1 MALAKIK
8 LDEVDTKATPVLADS
23 FLLSDSEDGGRGKL
37 ATGTAIEEMITTG
50 DTLTTAL
57 AGKAPIASPAFT
69 GTPTAPTA
77 AKGTATTQIAST
89 GYVYSNY
96 KQTCSYT
103 QGGSTTVDPAEP
115 GKLYSFTGA
124 GTLVL
129 PVASTVPDGTIIDVF
144 CQATT
149 ATVTI
154 SSATRIL
161 SMAGATSYTFSLA
174 GYGNTVRF
182 QSIDAGSGYYWMVLF
197 DPVRAIELA
206 KASPALTGT
215 PTAPTAAPGTNTTQ
229 LATTAFV
236 QAATASAIYD
246 LPVTRSGLVS
256 SGTDSIIFETS
267 NAIAAEWY
275 DTTHILNVS
284 FFARNES
291 GVSNNT
297 TFKLQLYDEGTSTAH
312 TIASITAD
320 TMDYKLLQASIYR
333 TSSSSVNCNVQY
345 GVVSGSGYV
354 SLAVGSYKLRVVC
367 TSTLST
373 VFGSAQ
379 VRFTK

>member
-1 MALAKIK
+1 
-8 LDEVDTKATPVLADS
+8 
-23 FLLSDSEDGGRGKL
+23 
-37 ATGTAIEEMITTG
+37 
-50 DTLTTAL
+50 
-57 AGKAPIASPAFT
+57 
-69 GTPTAPTA
+69 
-77 AKGTATTQIAST
+77 
-89 GYVYSNY
+89 
-96 KQTCSYT
+96 
-103 QGGSTTVDPAEP
+103 
-115 GKLYSFTGA
+115 
-124 GTLVL
+124 
-129 PVASTVPDGTIIDVF
+129 
-144 CQATT
+144 
-149 ATVTI
+149 
-154 SSATRIL
+154 
-161 SMAGATSYTFSLA
+161 
-174 GYGNTVRF
+174 
-182 QSIDAGSGYYWMVLF
+182 MVLF

-284 FFARNES
+284 FYARNDS
-291 GVSNNT
+291 GINNDT
-297 TFKLQLYDEGTSTAH
+297 TFKLQLYDDGTLTAH

-373 VFGSAQ
+373 IFGAAQ